1 MATRNTEQSK
11 NKRKQNHG
19 WYGYG
24 LKENRFVL
32 WVVGGGYQNQKLW
45 NKNLWR
51 KSWTQTFQCFS
62 VISGDFCNPSSRW
75 WWNRPDP
82 KTKKLEFDKKTSKN
96 KKTKTSKESPG
107 PRHSLESS
115 GFSVSPDFFRFP
127 EVFWFLCNPSSRW
140 KHHQD
145 PKEKIWNQKNKDNK
159 KLKPGHKH
167 FENFWF
173 FWCSSGVPV
182 FFAVLVLVADGGFR
196 IQKQKTAVRQKN
208 KKTKPLKKVLAQDI
222 PDFFFER
229 SCGFSSGVFCFFAIL
244 VVDEGFQIQKAKKN
258 CYKTSHVK
266 NALGADIE
274 SLVFWSF
281 ELFFGFSWHVFCLFP
296 VLVADQSFRIQVQN
310 QKRKRENNQNTKN
323 KTQSLWRTFWCCG
336 VWFRLQITKNPSKKT
351 CKAGGCTTLLSE
363 VPPKKHYLVILNNQF
378 ICPKSPEIF

>member
-107 PRHSLESS
+107 PRHSLEPS

-145 PKEKIWNQKNKDNK
+145 PKEKIWNQKTKTTKN
-159 KLKPGHKH
+159 
-167 FENFWF
+167 
-173 FWCSSGVPV
+173 SSLDTNILRIFGSFGVPQV
-182 FFAVLVLVADGGFR
+182 FL
-196 IQKQKTAVRQKN
+196 
-208 KKTKPLKKVLAQDI
+208 
-222 PDFFFER
+222 
-229 SCGFSSGVFCFFAIL
+229 CFL
-244 VVDEGFQIQKAKKN
+244 
-258 CYKTSHVK
+258 
-266 NALGADIE
+266 
-274 SLVFWSF
+274 
-281 ELFFGFSWHVFCLFP
+281 
-296 VLVADQSFRIQVQN
+296 QS
-310 QKRKRENNQNTKN
+310 
-323 KTQSLWRTFWCCG
+323 
-336 VWFRLQITKNPSKKT
+336 
-351 CKAGGCTTLLSE
+351 
-363 VPPKKHYLVILNNQF
+363 
-378 ICPKSPEIF
+378 